1 MMFELVDSQPDRFKF
16 QRVST
21 QTSLHVTFF
30 PQTTTAEQ
38 LLEFFKQVGD
48 VKFVR
53 MAGDETQPT
62 RFAFVEFVE
71 QESVA
76 RALTFNGVM
85 FGDRPLK
92 YVFLICKNLHKT
104 NRPWCDS
111 YYFQYMMSLLSFRV
125 NHSNNAIVKPPEL
138 TPQAAAKELENVMKR
153 VREAQSTIAAAIE
166 PGATWQPPYAL
177 YIHASAFKSQRVV
190 VSWLLRLLFLL
201 Q

>member
-1 MMFELVDSQPDRFKF
+1 M
-16 QRVST
+16 
-21 QTSLHVTFF
+21 
-30 PQTTTAEQ
+30 
-38 LLEFFKQVGD
+38 GD

-92 YVFLICKNLHKT
+92 YVFSKISQVRCLFSEKDLKLG
-104 NRPWCDS
+104 
-111 YYFQYMMSLLSFRV
+111 FMSFRV

-138 TPQAAAKELENVMKR
+138 TPQAAAKELESVMKR
-153 VREAQSTIAAAIE
+153 VREAQSTIAAAIDL
-166 PGATWQPPYAL
+166 PGSNTN
-177 YIHASAFKSQRVV
+177 
-190 VSWLLRLLFLL
+190 LLWY
-201 Q
+201 

>member
-1 MMFELVDSQPDRFKF
+1 M
-16 QRVST
+16 
-21 QTSLHVTFF
+21 TFF

-92 YVFLICKNLHKT
+92 YVFLICKISTKQT
-104 NRPWCDS
+104 VRG
-111 YYFQYMMSLLSFRV
+111 V
-125 NHSNNAIVKPPEL
+125 
-138 TPQAAAKELENVMKR
+138 TPIIF
-153 VREAQSTIAAAIE
+153 ST
-166 PGATWQPPYAL
+166 
-177 YIHASAFKSQRVV
+177 
-190 VSWLLRLLFLL
+190 
-201 Q
+201 

>member
-1 MMFELVDSQPDRFKF
+1 MTFIFK
-16 QRVST
+16 RI
-21 QTSLHVTFF
+21 SLCFMNVFLSF

-71 QESVA
+71 QDSVA

-92 YVFLICKNLHKT
+92 YV
-104 NRPWCDS
+104 P
-111 YYFQYMMSLLSFRV
+111 
-125 NHSNNAIVKPPEL
+125 
-138 TPQAAAKELENVMKR
+138 
-153 VREAQSTIAAAIE
+153 
-166 PGATWQPPYAL
+166 
-177 YIHASAFKSQRVV
+177 
-190 VSWLLRLLFLL
+190 RLLVPPPSR
-201 Q
+201 

>member
-1 MMFELVDSQPDRFKF
+1 MPRIHPSDFMTEN
-16 QRVST
+16 VSLKPFSRAGEPKL
-21 QTSLHVTFF
+21 SLSSSFS

-71 QESVA
+71 QDSVA

-92 YVFLICKNLHKT
+92 YVF
-104 NRPWCDS
+104 
-111 YYFQYMMSLLSFRV
+111 
-125 NHSNNAIVKPPEL
+125 
-138 TPQAAAKELENVMKR
+138 
-153 VREAQSTIAAAIE
+153 
-166 PGATWQPPYAL
+166 
-177 YIHASAFKSQRVV
+177 
-190 VSWLLRLLFLL
+190 
-201 Q
+201 

>member
-1 MMFELVDSQPDRFKF
+1 MKPFSRARAPKL
-16 QRVST
+16 
-21 QTSLHVTFF
+21 SLSSSFP

-71 QESVA
+71 QDSVA

-92 YVFLICKNLHKT
+92 YVF
-104 NRPWCDS
+104 
-111 YYFQYMMSLLSFRV
+111 
-125 NHSNNAIVKPPEL
+125 
-138 TPQAAAKELENVMKR
+138 
-153 VREAQSTIAAAIE
+153 
-166 PGATWQPPYAL
+166 
-177 YIHASAFKSQRVV
+177 
-190 VSWLLRLLFLL
+190 
-201 Q
+201 